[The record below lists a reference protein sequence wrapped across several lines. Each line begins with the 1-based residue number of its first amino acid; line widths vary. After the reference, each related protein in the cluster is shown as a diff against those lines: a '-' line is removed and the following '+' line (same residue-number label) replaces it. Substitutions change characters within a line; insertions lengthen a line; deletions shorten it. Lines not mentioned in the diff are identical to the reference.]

1 MDGTSDGVQTPPQ
14 PGVIVREGE
23 NFPRI
28 PERLLKLSPAGL
40 QRGIDNV
47 VKALE
52 LNSNSLF
59 YSAKREEELLN
70 AQNVFEFAK
79 IAVERQRAS
88 VERQ

>member
-14 PGVIVREGE
+14 PGVIVKEGE

-28 PERLLKLSPAGL
+28 PERLLKLSPSGL
-40 QRGIDNV
+40 QRKIDNI

-59 YSAKREEELLN
+59 YSAEREEELENSQCLL
-70 AQNVFEFAK
+70 EFAK
-79 IAVERQRAS
+79 TAVERQRAS
-88 VERQ
+88 VER